1 MADATHKDPRH
12 VDGTDRQTPISPA
25 PIPAGRDTARRPATE
40 SAREADTGETK
51 AHGSGLVTFA
61 GHWLGVAAIF
71 NLVYGIGALIS
82 QHIAHAH
89 YMFGIL
95 HLSGWV
101 AIILGIVQLAVAA
114 WAVMGNQLARWLG
127 VALLTLNAINQQYF
141 IGTYTAWSV
150 LIIVLDAIS
159 ICALCLYG
167 SRKNLSRPE

>member
-1 MADATHKDPRH
+1 MADATHNDPRH

-25 PIPAGRDTARRPATE
+25 PTLAGQETARRPATE
-40 SAREADTGETK
+40 SARETDAGETK

-95 HLSGWV
+95 HLSGWL

-127 VALLTLNAINQQYF
+127 VALLTLNAINQRYF
-141 IGTYTAWSV
+141 IGTYPAWSV
-150 LIIVLDAIS
+150 LIIVFDAIS
-159 ICALCLYG
+159 ISALCLYG
-167 SRKNLSRPE
+167 SRKNLSRLE